1 MAGKKSTRKEDEDF
15 FKYFVDNIWDSG
27 ELQPLLKWKNIEEA
41 LEDQEKW
48 PDDYNE
54 GGKIKKK
61 KKKSKSK
68 TKKIMQGY
76 KAGGSV

>member
-1 MAGKKSTRKEDEDF
+1 MAGKKSPREEDEEF
-15 FKYFVDNIWDSG
+15 FKYFVDNIWDRDA
-27 ELQPLLKWKNIEEA
+27 LQPLLKWKNAEEA
-41 LEDQEKW
+41 LKDMEKW
-48 PDDYNE
+48 PKDYNE
-54 GGKIKKK
+54 GGKVKK